1 MFNRNEK
8 YAYDRG
14 YRMDKDGLFFNPKG
28 EVVGGFKHDGYRK
41 YKLRVPGD
49 YNKYFHFKL
58 SRFQAYC
65 KFGDKI
71 YDKGIVV
78 RHLNGI
84 RNDDSWDNIEI
95 GTQSENMMDCPK
107 EDRVARAINAS
118 RKIVKHNVKEIRDY
132 YSKVKS
138 YRKTMKKFNIS
149 SSGTLWYILHRPNI
163 N

>member
-1 MFNRNEK
+1 MFSRNEK

-14 YRMDKDGLFFNPKG
+14 YRMNKAGLFFNPRG
-28 EVVGGFKHDGYRK
+28 EIIGGFNDDGYRK

-49 YNKYFHFKL
+49 YRKYYHFKL

-71 YDKGIVV
+71 YDKGMVV

-95 GTQSENMMDCPK
+95 GTQSQNMMDCPK
-107 EDRVARAINAS
+107 EDRIARAIHAS

-132 YSKVKS
+132 YNKVKS